1 MSETT
6 SNAGGDNLSLGN
18 PTGEEAAGTSRGKKI
33 QKLMKKTDRRTD

>member
-18 PTGEEAAGTSRGKKI
+18 PTGEETAGTSRGKTI
-33 QKLMKKTDRRTD
+33 QKLIKKKDIRKE

>member
-18 PTGEEAAGTSRGKKI
+18 PTGEETAGTSRGKKI
-33 QKLMKKTDRRTD
+33 QKLMKKTDRRTE